1 MAHINKE
8 LKRISDPK
16 VDKIWDVMRQ
26 KGWNITKLSK
36 SCNTSYVHL
45 NKVLNGR
52 KPLSL

>member
-26 KGWNITKLSK
+26 KTIHVKEM
-36 SCNTSYVHL
+36 
-45 NKVLNGR
+45 
-52 KPLSL
+52 